1 MLDEFN
7 IDEIPEEDEY
17 PEEEEGNRTFM
28 IAAIGIGGGILLLIA
43 CFAIYFFFFRGRGAD
58 QEAANQTQIALNET
72 VAAGD
77 AATAEAATQTA
88 IVEAF
93 TDTPTITATL
103 EPTGT
108 ATATLELI
116 TPTTDAAAA
125 AAGATATDQ
134 PAQALQGPTA
144 DPRTATVQALLT
156 QAAVAQTQAAAQV
169 LTVTP
174 TPTQV
179 LPDTGFID
187 DFGVPGLLAAA
198 SVLVLVIFLV
208 RRLRAAN
215 G

>member
-43 CFAIYFFFFRGRGAD
+43 CLAIYFFFFRGRGED

-108 ATATLELI
+108 ATPTLELI

-125 AAGATATDQ
+125 GGATATDT
-134 PAQALQGPTA
+134 PGSQALQGPTA

-208 RRLRAAN
+208 RRLRTAN

>member
-7 IDEIPEEDEY
+7 IDEIPEEDEF

-28 IAAIGIGGGILLLIA
+28 IAAGVIGGGIILLIA
-43 CFAIYFFFFRGRGAD
+43 CFAIYFFVFRGRNEDRTNANNT
-58 QEAANQTQIALNET
+58 QVAANNATVEALDALTAEAGTQIAI
-72 VAAGD
+72 
-77 AATAEAATQTA
+77 EAA
-88 IVEAF
+88 I
-93 TDTPTITATL
+93 TDTPTATMVPSDTPTATL
-103 EPTGT
+103 QPTT
-108 ATATLELI
+108 ATSGDVTLAA
-116 TPTTDAAAA
+116 PTTEVPS
-125 AAGATATDQ
+125 Q
-134 PAQALQGPTA
+134 PEQGPTS

-156 QAAVAQTQAAAQV
+156 QAAVAQTQAAEAV

-198 SVLVLVIFLV
+198 SALVVVIFLV